1 VSIFKNIDT
10 ISKPFLGFSL
20 TWLGNIRQDDLVPRS
35 ILRQEIPVCKFLRS
49 GVVKDFNQIG
59 KALPETKV

>member
-20 TWLGNIRQDDLVPRS
+20 TWLENIRQDDLVPRS
-35 ILRQEIPVCKFLRS
+35 ILRQEIPVWQFPRS